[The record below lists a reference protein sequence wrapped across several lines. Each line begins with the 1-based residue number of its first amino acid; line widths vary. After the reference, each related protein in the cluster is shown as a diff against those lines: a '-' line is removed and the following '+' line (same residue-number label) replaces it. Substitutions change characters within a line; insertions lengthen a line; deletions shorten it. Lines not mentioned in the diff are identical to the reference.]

1 MVKVAPSVLSA
12 DFSCL
17 LEEVQRMERS
27 GADWLHLDIMD
38 GHFVPN
44 ITMGPLVVGA
54 LKGRVDLF
62 FDVHL
67 MVMNPQ
73 LFLADFYGAGAGM
86 LTVHA
91 EACTHLHRVVQE
103 IKKLG
108 CKAGVAL
115 NPATPLNCLDYI
127 LEELDLVLIMS
138 VNPGFGG
145 QEFIPGVLPKISAL
159 AEEKT
164 KRGLP
169 LEIEVDGGINENTAV
184 QVLNAG
190 ADILVA
196 GSALFGVS
204 DPSKLINA
212 FKMFPVRG
220 KKV

>member
-1 MVKVAPSVLSA
+1 
-12 DFSCL
+12 
-17 LEEVQRMERS
+17 MERS
-27 GADWLHLDIMD
+27 GADWLIWIC
-38 GHFVPN
+38 GWPFCP

-73 LFLADFYGAGAGM
+73 LFLTDFYRAGAGM

-145 QEFIPGVLPKISAL
+145 QEFIPGVLPKINAL
-159 AEEKT
+159 AEEKA
-164 KRGLP
+164 KRGLS

-196 GSALFGVS
+196 GSALFGAP

-212 FKMFPVRG
+212 FKMFPVRR
-220 KKV
+220 KRV

>member
-1 MVKVAPSVLSA
+1 MVRVAPSILSA

-17 LEEVQRMERS
+17 LEEVKRMERS

-73 LFLADFYGAGAGM
+73 LFLTDFYRAGAGM

-145 QEFIPGVLPKISAL
+145 QEFIPGVLPKINAL
-159 AEEKT
+159 AEEKA
-164 KRGLP
+164 KRGLS

-196 GSALFGVS
+196 GSALFGAP
-204 DPSKLINA
+204 DPSKLISA
-212 FKMFPVRG
+212 FKMFPVRR
-220 KKV
+220 KRV

>member
-1 MVKVAPSVLSA
+1 MVRVAPSILSA

-17 LEEVQRMERS
+17 LEEVKRMERS

-73 LFLADFYGAGAGM
+73 LFLTDFYRAGAGM

-145 QEFIPGVLPKISAL
+145 QEFIPGVLPKINAL
-159 AEEKT
+159 AEEKA
-164 KRGLP
+164 KRGLS

-196 GSALFGVS
+196 GSALFGAP

-212 FKMFPVRG
+212 FKMFPVRR
-220 KKV
+220 KRV

>member
-1 MVKVAPSVLSA
+1 MVRVAPSILSA

-17 LEEVQRMERS
+17 LEEVKRMELA
-27 GADWLHLDIMD
+27 GADWLHLDVMD

-44 ITMGPLVVGA
+44 ITMGPLVINA
-54 LKGRVDLF
+54 LKDRVDLF

-73 LFLADFYGAGAGM
+73 QFIDDFYRAGAGM

-91 EACTHLHRVVQE
+91 EACTHLHRVVQS

-108 CKAGVAL
+108 CKAGVAI
-115 NPATPLNCLDYI
+115 NPATPLNYLDYI

-138 VNPGFGG
+138 VNPGFAG

-159 AEEKT
+159 AEEKA
-164 KRGLP
+164 KRGLS
-169 LEIEVDGGINENTAV
+169 LEIEVDGGINEQTAP

-196 GSALFGVS
+196 GSALFNAS
-204 DPSKLINA
+204 EPSKLINA
-212 FKMFPVRG
+212 FKMFPARRKGV
-220 KKV
+220 

>member
-1 MVKVAPSVLSA
+1 
-12 DFSCL
+12 
-17 LEEVQRMERS
+17 
-27 GADWLHLDIMD
+27 MD

-73 LFLADFYGAGAGM
+73 LFLTDFYRAGAGM

-145 QEFIPGVLPKISAL
+145 QEFIPGVLPKINAL
-159 AEEKT
+159 AEEKA
-164 KRGLP
+164 KRGLS

-196 GSALFGVS
+196 GSALFGAP

-212 FKMFPVRG
+212 FKMFPVRR
-220 KKV
+220 KRV

>member
-1 MVKVAPSVLSA
+1 MVRVAPSILSA

-17 LEEVQRMERS
+17 LEEVKRMERS

-73 LFLADFYGAGAGM
+73 LFLTDFYRAGAGM

-103 IKKLG
+103 IK
-108 CKAGVAL
+108 
-115 NPATPLNCLDYI
+115 N
-127 LEELDLVLIMS
+127 
-138 VNPGFGG
+138 
-145 QEFIPGVLPKISAL
+145 
-159 AEEKT
+159 
-164 KRGLP
+164 
-169 LEIEVDGGINENTAV
+169 
-184 QVLNAG
+184 
-190 ADILVA
+190 
-196 GSALFGVS
+196 
-204 DPSKLINA
+204 
-212 FKMFPVRG
+212 
-220 KKV
+220 